1 MQRSLVAVAVA
12 ALALVLPA
20 CEKAT
25 DNVEIFQTTLAGSNE
40 VPATGSG
47 ASGAC
52 AIQVEGNQVLFSVE
66 THGLSN
72 IIGAHIHTAPSGAN
86 GSIRAVFIPFPGSNA
101 VILTGAD
108 IIPSREGLLTSGS
121 FGPGDVRGITFDQ
134 LLSEIRAGNAYCN
147 VHTTRNPGGEIR
159 GQLTRVSTN

>member
-1 MQRSLVAVAVA
+1 MQRSLVAVGLA
-12 ALALVLPA
+12 ALALALPA
-20 CEKAT
+20 CDKAT

-40 VPATGSG
+40 VPGTGSS

-52 AIQVEGNQVLFSVE
+52 GLQIEGNRVLFSVE

-72 IIGAHIHTAPSGAN
+72 IIGAHIHTAASGAN
-86 GSIRAVFIPFPGSNA
+86 GPIRAVFIPFPGSSA
-101 VILTGAD
+101 VILTGSD

-121 FGPGDVRGITFDQ
+121 FGPADVRGITFDQ
-134 LLSEIRAGNAYCN
+134 LLTEIRAGNTYCN

-159 GQLTRVSTN
+159 GQLTRVSTD